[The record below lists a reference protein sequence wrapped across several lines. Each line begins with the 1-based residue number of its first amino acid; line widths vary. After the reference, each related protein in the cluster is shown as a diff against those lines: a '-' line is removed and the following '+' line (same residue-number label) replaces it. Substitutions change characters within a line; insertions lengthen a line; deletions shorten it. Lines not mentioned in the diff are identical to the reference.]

1 MFWIFWIFNFKTESH
16 VPVGSSFSI
25 SRPNFSGF
33 PYLQGIKHTCWELSA
48 FRESR
53 TGMGPAESM
62 LEIYFLKL
70 WRILYMASLGTVESR
85 MIKQARTHV
94 QVKDRV
100 RVRVLPWTTLCMF
113 YLIWCLSFGLDWF
126 AIYNFLFFL
135 KCYRS
140 YIWQRAS
147 DHPLSSK
154 PCIMYV
160 FFKKIGKIYLQF
172 WNSEFYFI
180 KESGRKERR
189 KRRPSN

>member
-1 MFWIFWIFNFKTESH
+1 MFWIFWIFNFKTESR

-33 PYLQGIKHTCWELSA
+33 PCLWGIKDACWELSA
-48 FRESR
+48 FKERR

-100 RVRVLPWTTLCMF
+100 RVRVLTWTILCMF

-126 AIYNFLFFL
+126 AIYNFLFYL

-140 YIWQRAS
+140 YIWQKS
-147 DHPLSSK
+147 FWSS
-154 PCIMYV
+154 IEFQALYYV
-160 FFKKIGKIYLQF
+160 CFLKK
-172 WNSEFYFI
+172 N
-180 KESGRKERR
+180 R
-189 KRRPSN
+189 